1 MTTDNMTKKNA
12 FGHSFLCFAAEM
24 PPFRGAAARQLATP
38 KIMLLFI
45 FRAAN
50 IHIEAMP
57 RERCRAAEKRKRR
70 RRQIAAFAPFRTACE
85 AAKSNRAMRRAAAVF
100 SIGKGHINKC
110 NTDMQ
115 NQHSIAARNM
125 LYCIRKNLFSS
136 FFAVCALRIHGRR
149 KRAQTKSV
157 LSKIRR

>member
-1 MTTDNMTKKNA
+1 MPSGIL
-12 FGHSFLCFAAEM
+12 FCVLRAEI
-24 PPFRGAAARQLATP
+24 PGAPLRKSLAFRGRRSRSPTVP
-38 KIMLLFI
+38 KMKLLFI

-50 IHIEAMP
+50 IHIEAKP
-57 RERCRAAEKRKRR
+57 RERCRAAEKRKRC
-70 RRQIAAFAPFRTACE
+70 RRQTAAFAPFPAADVTAE
-85 AAKSNRAMRRAAAVF
+85 SAHAMRRAAAVF

-136 FFAVCALRIHGRR
+136 FFAVCAPTDIRRR
-149 KRAQTKSV
+149 KRTQTNSA
-157 LSKIRR
+157 L

>member
-38 KIMLLFI
+38 KMMLLFI

-57 RERCRAAEKRKRR
+57 RERCRAAEKRKRC
-70 RRQIAAFAPFRTACE
+70 RRQTAAFAPFPAADVTAE
-85 AAKSNRAMRRAAAVF
+85 SAHAMRRAAAVF

>member
-1 MTTDNMTKKNA
+1 MTKKNA

-38 KIMLLFI
+38 KMMLLFI

-70 RRQIAAFAPFRTACE
+70 RRQTAAFAPFPTADVTAE
-85 AAKSNRAMRRAAAVF
+85 SAHAMRRAAAVF
-100 SIGKGHINKC
+100 SIGTGHINKC

>member
-1 MTTDNMTKKNA
+1 MTTDNITKKNA

-38 KIMLLFI
+38 KMMLLFI
-45 FRAAN
+45 FRAAP
-50 IHIEAMP
+50 IEAMP

>member
-12 FGHSFLCFAAEM
+12 FGHSFLCFAAEK

-38 KIMLLFI
+38 KMMLLFI

-57 RERCRAAEKRKRR
+57 RAEKRKRC
-70 RRQIAAFAPFRTACE
+70 RRQTAAFAPFPAADVTAE
-85 AAKSNRAMRRAAAVF
+85 SAHAMRRAAAVF

-136 FFAVCALRIHGRR
+136 FFAVCALRIH

>member
-1 MTTDNMTKKNA
+1 MPSGIL
-12 FGHSFLCFAAEM
+12 FCVLRAEI
-24 PPFRGAAARQLATP
+24 PGAPLRKSLAFRGRRSRSPTVP
-38 KIMLLFI
+38 KMKLLFI

-57 RERCRAAEKRKRR
+57 QERCRAAEKRKRC
-70 RRQIAAFAPFRTACE
+70 RRQTAAFAPFPAADVTAE
-85 AAKSNRAMRRAAAVF
+85 SAHAMRRAAAVF

-115 NQHSIAARNM
+115 NQHSIEARNM

-136 FFAVCALRIHGRR
+136 FFAVCAPTDIRRR
-149 KRAQTKSV
+149 KRTQTNSA
-157 LSKIRR
+157 L

>member
-12 FGHSFLCFAAEM
+12 FGHSFFA
-24 PPFRGAAARQLATP
+24 FRGRRSRSPTVP
-38 KIMLLFI
+38 KMKLLFI
-45 FRAAN
+45 FRAVN

-57 RERCRAAEKRKRR
+57 RERCRAAEKRKRC
-70 RRQIAAFAPFRTACE
+70 RRQTAAFAPFPSADVT
-85 AAKSNRAMRRAAAVF
+85 AKSNRAMRRAAAVF

-136 FFAVCALRIHGRR
+136 FFAVCAPTDIRRR